1 MITDLPEK
9 ISPEGLA
16 VAQTYL
22 IEGDIAGTANSLALT
37 QLEVN
42 DYLQTHEVKRYID
55 QQYLE
60 SGYRNRN
67 KIAEVMDNI
76 IDMKI
81 QEMEESE
88 MGSSKDILEILLAQ
102 HKMRME
108 EIKAMNDTSTP
119 KNQTN
124 IMITEA
130 GGKNYN
136 ALLGKIYNGD

>member
-1 MITDLPEK
+1 MISDLPEK

-22 IEGDIAGTANSLALT
+22 IEGNIAGTANALAMT
-37 QLEVN
+37 QIEVN
-42 DYLQTHEVKRYID
+42 DYLQTADVKRYID

-76 IDMKI
+76 IDMKLE
-81 QEMEESE
+81 EMQESE
-88 MGSSKDILEILLAQ
+88 MGSSKDIVEIMALQ

-108 EIKAMNDTSTP
+108 ELKAMQGSSP

-136 ALLGKIYNGD
+136 ALLGKIYEGKT